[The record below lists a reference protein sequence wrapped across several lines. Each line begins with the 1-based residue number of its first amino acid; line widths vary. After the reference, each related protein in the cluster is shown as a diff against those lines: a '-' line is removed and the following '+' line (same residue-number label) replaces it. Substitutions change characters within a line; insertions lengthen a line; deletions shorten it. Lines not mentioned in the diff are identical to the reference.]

1 MTAEEIKSRYNMRDV
16 AARYGLIPNRSGFIR
31 CPFHK
36 GDRTASCKLYERD
49 FHCFGCGANGD
60 IFSFVM
66 KMEHCDF
73 KTAFYSLG
81 GEYEKQTF
89 SSKLA
94 VYRSKIKQKERKR
107 EEERLKER
115 LKWNLALI
123 TIFRNWVNHAE
134 PLSAVWCDCY
144 NRLQY
149 QFCVNEQIADE
160 MNGREA

>member
-1 MTAEEIKSRYNMRDV
+1 MTAEEIKDNYKMRDI
-16 AARYGLIPNRSGFIR
+16 AARYGLIPNHAGFIR
-31 CPFHK
+31 CPFHQ

-60 IFSFVM
+60 IFTFVM

-73 KTAFYSLG
+73 KTAFYGLG
-81 GEYEKQTF
+81 GEYGKPTF

-94 VYRSKIKQKERKR
+94 VYRSKIKRQERNR
-107 EEERLKER
+107 DDGRLRDK
-115 LKWNLALI
+115 LNWNLALI

-134 PLSAVWCDCY
+134 PLSDIWCDCY

-149 QFCVNEQIADE
+149 QLYANEQIADE
-160 MNGREA
+160 MSRREA